1 MELQGQDNALLAP
14 NLRSRLYFPA
24 GSRTIIAEQRT
35 LGNNSAEGPGWYFS
49 IAAERLVGEKESDK
63 NIYHNSLQN
72 SNDSQEQAAMFG
84 HTTDTIDQMWVVNIH
99 GAISV

>member
-1 MELQGQDNALLAP
+1 M
-14 NLRSRLYFPA
+14 
-24 GSRTIIAEQRT
+24 
-35 LGNNSAEGPGWYFS
+35 
-49 IAAERLVGEKESDK
+49 GEKESDK